1 MKKIIKQIAG
11 SISEEDGEL
20 IPEIAIKGTGYI
32 FCYCPIQ
39 KTFINISRG
48 IKAYVVQENWN
59 RETSVLIYTFGG
71 HLVVLDKNE
80 IIYTRFD

>member
-1 MKKIIKQIAG
+1 LKKIIKQIAG
-11 SISEEDGEL
+11 SINEEDGEL

-39 KTFINISRG
+39 KSFVNISRG
-48 IKAYVVQENWN
+48 IKAYVVQKNWGHN
-59 RETSVLIYTFGG
+59 NNVLVYTSGG
-71 HLVVLDKNE
+71 QLVELDENE